1 MANNRLTTRIILR
14 NDSSTQ
20 WDANSSQILLKGE
33 VGIEFITENG
43 TPTGKVKMKIGDG
56 VKTWA
61 QLPYFGGDECHVT
74 EVEVVAGGD
83 HTSAIAE
90 ATKNLDLNKG
100 DIAIVKEGVIA
111 SDDADLVQGT
121 VTQKY
126 QYTAYVY
133 GETANGTEWKAMDGN
148 YSAENVYF
156 DKDMLVTKEVGYI
169 TLTNGQAYIP
179 SKGKNL
185 TEVFEAM
192 YVKEQNP
199 TTTAP
204 SVSLTFSQAGVYE
217 VGSKL
222 TPSYSATF
230 NAGKYSYGPAT
241 GVTVTAWEVTDSVGE
256 DTLTNA
262 SGSFAEIQV
271 TDNTSYTITAKATHT
286 AGSIP
291 VTNKGNNFEPATIT
305 STSGQIQAGSKSAT
319 SSAVTGARKA
329 FYGAFVTPITLDSG
343 TIRKNCTAKWHS
355 DTTSCSWYTGTGY
368 ELSVPDGTKQVI
380 VCVVK
385 GKTLKGVYDKAAFG
399 TDIKDSF
406 KIQTENAIYIK
417 GANEY
422 SGTEYNV
429 YVYSPDAALGANT
442 FYVAIG

>member
-33 VGIEFITENG
+33 VGIEFSTE
-43 TPTGKVKMKIGDG
+43 TGKVKMKIGDG

-74 EVEVVAGGD
+74 EVEVAAGGD
-83 HTSAIAE
+83 HPSAIAA
-90 ATKNLDLNKG
+90 ATQGRVLNKG
-100 DIAIVKEGVIA
+100 DIAIVKEGIVA
-111 SDDADLVQGT
+111 SDDTDLIQGT

-133 GETANGTEWKAMDGN
+133 GETADGTAWKAMDGN
-148 YSAENVYF
+148 YNAENVYF
-156 DKDMLVTKEVGYI
+156 NEDMLVTKEVGYI

-185 TEVFEAM
+185 TEVFEAL

-204 SVSLTFSQAGVYE
+204 SVKLTFSQAGTYE
-217 VGSKL
+217 VGEKL
-222 TPSYSATF
+222 TPSYTATF
-230 NAGKYSYGPAT
+230 NAGAYSYGPET
-241 GVTVTAWEVTDSVGE
+241 NVTVTAWEVTDTVG
-256 DTLTNA
+256 DKTLTSATGN
-262 SGSFAEIQV
+262 FDEIQV
-271 TDNTSYTITAKATHT
+271 TDTTSYKITAKATHT

-305 STSGQIQAGSKSAT
+305 NTSGQIQAGSKSAT
-319 SSAVTGARKA
+319 SSAIQGARKA
-329 FYGAFVTPITLDSG
+329 FYGAFVTPIALDSNA
-343 TIRKNCTAKWHS
+343 IRTNCTAKWHT
-355 DTTSCSWYTGTGY
+355 DTTTCSWYTGTGY
-368 ELSVPDGTKQVI
+368 ALDIPEGTKQVI
-380 VCVVK
+380 VCVLK

-399 TDIKDSF
+399 TDVKDSF
-406 KIQTENAIYIK
+406 KIQTENTIYIK

-442 FYVAIG
+442 YYIAIG

>member
-14 NDSSTQ
+14 NDSSTE
-20 WDANSSQILLKGE
+20 WLANSSQVLLKGE
-33 VGIEFITENG
+33 VGIEFLE
-43 TPTGKVKMKIGDG
+43 TGKVKMKVGDG
-56 VKTWA
+56 QHTWA

-74 EVEVVAGGD
+74 EVEVAAGAD
-83 HTSAIAE
+83 HASAISE
-90 ATKNLDLNKG
+90 ATKNTAINKG
-100 DIAIVKEGVIA
+100 DIAIVKEGIIA
-111 SDDADLVQGT
+111 ANDPALSQGS
-121 VTQKY
+121 VVQKY

-133 GETANGTEWKAMDGN
+133 GETSDGTAAWKAMDGN

-199 TTTAP
+199 TTSAP
-204 SVSLTFSQAGVYE
+204 YVELSFSQAGVYE

-222 TPSYSATF
+222 TPTYSASF

-241 GVTVTAWEVTDSVGE
+241 GVTVTAWEVTDSAASK
-256 DTLTNA
+256 TLKTS
-262 SGSFAEIQV
+262 SGSFDEIQI
-271 TDNTSYTITAKATHT
+271 TDDTSYKITAKATHT
-286 AGSIP
+286 AGTVP
-291 VTNKGNNFEPATIT
+291 VTNKGNPFVPASIT
-305 STSGQIQAGSKSAT
+305 ATSGQIQEGTKTKT
-319 SSAVTGARKA
+319 SSAITGARKA
-329 FYGAFVTPITLDSG
+329 FYGAFVDAINLNSNE
-343 TIRKNCTAKWHS
+343 IRTKCTSKWHT
-355 DTTSCSWYTGTGY
+355 DTTTCAWYTGAGY
-368 ELSVPDGTKQVI
+368 ELIVPDQTTQVV
-380 VCVVK
+380 VCLY

-406 KIQTENAIYIK
+406 KIQTSTAIPIQ

-422 SGTEYNV
+422 TGVNYNV
-429 YVYSPDAALGANT
+429 YVYTPDAALGANT
-442 FYVAIG
+442 YYIAIG